1 MRGVCRADPKK
12 GGDEYSYT
20 VTLRRRSGTL
30 HDNEQFY
37 SWRRHIANG
46 GVHSAIVGLTM
57 SVDRA
62 RTLSAVLRGR
72 FLVRSFPTVP
82 AVRLNDAKRTF
93 HQQAYRPLWS
103 G

>member
-1 MRGVCRADPKK
+1 MSILTLLRSEDVLARYMTTSSFTHGV
-12 GGDEYSYT
+12 
-20 VTLRRRSGTL
+20 
-30 HDNEQFY
+30 
-37 SWRRHIANG
+37 RHIANG

-82 AVRLNDAKRTF
+82 AVRLNDAKRAF